1 MYKFAIIGCG
11 RIAQRHAE
19 NISRIG
25 QLVAVCD
32 IEKQK
37 ADEFADQ
44 YNCKA
49 WYSIDELLQQ
59 EKEVDVISV
68 CTPNGLHAEHAI
80 KSLQKGKHVLCEK
93 PMCITS
99 VAAWQMINTEKF
111 SRKKLFVVKSAR
123 FNTLL
128 KHLKDLIEKGSLG
141 TLYSF
146 QLSCFWSRPKKYYE
160 DWHGKLFPDGGTLYT
175 QFSHYI
181 DALLWLFGEIDDVTG
196 YRENKAHKEIIEF
209 EDTGTIA
216 VKMKSSVLGTINWS
230 VNTYQKNSEIS
241 LTVIAE
247 KGTFALGGEYLNEL
261 KYYQLDSSY
270 KFSEGNTTPNQ
281 YDGYKGSMSHH
292 SEIYDNLV
300 ESLNT
305 EANSSSN
312 SFDGLRTVEAIEK
325 IYKSV
330 PLL

>member
-1 MYKFAIIGCG
+1 
-11 RIAQRHAE
+11 
-19 NISRIG
+19 
-25 QLVAVCD
+25 
-32 IEKQK
+32 
-37 ADEFADQ
+37 
-44 YNCKA
+44 
-49 WYSIDELLQQ
+49 
-59 EKEVDVISV
+59 
-68 CTPNGLHAEHAI
+68 
-80 KSLQKGKHVLCEK
+80 
-93 PMCITS
+93 
-99 VAAWQMINTEKF
+99 
-111 SRKKLFVVKSAR
+111 
-123 FNTLL
+123 
-128 KHLKDLIEKGSLG
+128 
-141 TLYSF
+141 
-146 QLSCFWSRPKKYYE
+146 
-160 DWHGKLFPDGGTLYT
+160 LFPDGGTLYT

-196 YRENKAHKEIIEF
+196 YRENKAHKDIIEF
-209 EDTGTIA
+209 EDTGTVA

-247 KGTFALGGEYLNEL
+247 KGTFSLGGEYLNEL

-270 KFSEGNTTPNQ
+270 KFPEGNTTPNQ

>member
-11 RIAQRHAE
+11 RIALRHAE
-19 NISRIG
+19 NISRVGKLIS
-25 QLVAVCD
+25 VCD

-44 YNCKA
+44 YQCKA
-49 WYSIDELLQQ
+49 WYSIDELLQK

-68 CTPNGLHAEHAI
+68 CTPNGLHAEHTI
-80 KSLQKGKHVLCEK
+80 KSLQAGKHVLCEK

-123 FNTLL
+123 FNSLL
-128 KHLKDLIEKGSLG
+128 KHLKDLIEKGNLG
-141 TLYSF
+141 NLYSF

-160 DWHGKLFPDGGTLYT
+160 DWHGKSFPDGGTLYT

-181 DALLWLFGEIDDVTG
+181 DAMLWLFGEIDEVSG
-196 YRENKAHKEIIEF
+196 FRENKAHKNIIEF

-216 VKMKSSVLGTINWS
+216 VRMKSSLLGTINWS
-230 VNTYQKNSEIS
+230 VNTYKKNSEIS

-247 KGTFALGGEYLNEL
+247 KGTIALGGEYLNEL
-261 KYYQLDSSY
+261 KYHQLDNSY
-270 KFSEGNTTPNQ
+270 KFPTESTTSNQ
-281 YDGYKGSMSHH
+281 YDGFKGSMSHH
-292 SEIYDNLV
+292 SEIYDSLV
-300 ESLNT
+300 DSLNT
-305 EANSSSN
+305 KANSFSN
-312 SFDGLRTVEAIEK
+312 SFDGLRTVETIEK